1 MIRRVYVIW
10 RIGYFKR
17 TIGRCAVRTR
27 DLSTIL
33 SGGIVGRW
41 TRSRNSIVGGRRM
54 RRTKFR
60 WIWCRSA
67 KRWLA
72 FAFSHQRNRDRLG
85 TMMNRE
91 IWADSDRE
99 TEMKMRMMMWWE
111 PRSLPVNSDENDDR
125 NGRSLEREIFVA
137 LIPYYQIISISLIS
151 KVITWWFIYKYN
163 VA

>member
-41 TRSRNSIVGGRRM
+41 TRSRNSIVGGRRL

-99 TEMKMRMMMWWE
+99 TEMEMMRWE
-111 PRSLPVNSDENDDR
+111 PWSSPVKILVKSDGKNDDQS
-125 NGRSLEREIFVA
+125 GRSLERKRY
-137 LIPYYQIISISLIS
+137 LLLWCH
-151 KVITWWFIYKYN
+151 ITKLSQSH
-163 VA
+163 